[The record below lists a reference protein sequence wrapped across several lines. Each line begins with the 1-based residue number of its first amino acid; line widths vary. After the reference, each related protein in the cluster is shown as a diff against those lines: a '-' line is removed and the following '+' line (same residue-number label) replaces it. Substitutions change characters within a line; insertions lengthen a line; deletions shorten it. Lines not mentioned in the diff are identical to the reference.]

1 MKLMEGDYFIAGDL
15 EMRAFYTIKIPIYI
29 LYNYD
34 DVNYIKKSQ
43 YNFIFNK
50 EFEIDEIKFNMS
62 CGTE

>member
-1 MKLMEGDYFIAGDL
+1 MKLVEGDYFIAGDP

-43 YNFIFNK
+43 V
-50 EFEIDEIKFNMS
+50 
-62 CGTE
+62 CH